1 MIQNKKLF
9 IIGIIALFLGVA
21 GMMPWF
27 IPWVMA
33 MGAAKM
39 EGWYFI
45 YTGISASIAYTLI
58 FLSLRKT
65 VIVKRVY
72 GVALFIGIAVTVIG
86 ILEKCLG
93 LGMVG

>member
-27 IPWVMA
+27 LPWVMGPA
-33 MGAAKM
+33 MATID
-39 EGWYFI
+39 GWCFI
-45 YTGISASIAYTLI
+45 YIGITCSIAYTLI
-58 FLSLRKT
+58 FLSLQKT

-72 GVALFIGIAVTVIG
+72 GVALFIGIAVTVMG
-86 ILEKCLG
+86 ILVKCLG
-93 LGMVG
+93 LSMVG